1 MLGIKSQHNP
11 IRGKYAE
18 EIRAAVLRM
27 ITGDR
32 NEADRERL
40 EYEEKSRR
48 LYHVTWQ
55 D

>member
-1 MLGIKSQHNP
+1 MLGVKSECKP

-32 NEADRERL
+32 NEADRERF
-40 EYEEKSRR
+40 EYEAQAKG
-48 LYHVTWQ
+48 LYYVTWK